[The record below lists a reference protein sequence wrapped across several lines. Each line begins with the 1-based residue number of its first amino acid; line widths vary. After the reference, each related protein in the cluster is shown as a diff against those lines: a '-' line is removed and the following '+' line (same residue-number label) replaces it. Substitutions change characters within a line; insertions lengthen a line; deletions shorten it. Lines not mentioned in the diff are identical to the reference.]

1 MGAMG
6 RYPPIQCRLC
16 PKECRIPE
24 GYAGDCRVRI
34 HLEGKLL
41 AVVYG
46 RPVVWKA
53 LDPIEKK
60 PLNHFLP
67 GTGVLSVACVGCN
80 LHCLNCQNWEIS
92 QCNPED
98 QPAYPHALPERV
110 VALAERYRIPSVAAT
125 YTEPIAWIEYTLDLF
140 EAARGKGLKTV
151 LVTAGYARRE
161 PARELFSRT
170 DAANIDLKAFD
181 DAFYRKICSGTLK
194 PVLDNLVLAKQMDVW
209 LEVTN
214 LVIPTLNDS
223 PKKIRELCRW
233 HVKNLG
239 AETPLHFSAFF
250 PRHRLRNLP
259 PTPASTLLRAREI
272 ALEEGL
278 HFVYIGNLRGG
289 EGSDTVCPKCGALL
303 IRRVGYHVEIR
314 ALDLDTGKCSR
325 CGEMVPGRWR

>member
-1 MGAMG
+1 MT

-16 PKECRIPE
+16 PKGCRIPE
-24 GYAGDCRVRI
+24 GYAGDCRIRI
-34 HLEGKLL
+34 HLEGKLYT
-41 AVVYG
+41 VVYG

-98 QPAYPHALPERV
+98 QPAYPHVPPGRV
-110 VALAERYRIPSVAAT
+110 IELAARYDIPSVAAT
-125 YTEPIAWIEYTLDLF
+125 YTEPLAWYEYTLDLF
-140 EAARGKGLKTV
+140 KAARKKGIKTV
-151 LVTAGYARRE
+151 LVTAGYANRE
-161 PARELFSRT
+161 PARELFAWT
-170 DAANIDLKAFD
+170 DAANIDLKAYD
-181 DAFYRKICSGTLK
+181 DAFYRKICAGTLR

-223 PKKIRELCRW
+223 PGMIRDLCRW
-233 HVKNLG
+233 HRKNLG
-239 AETPLHFSAFF
+239 ADTPLHFSAFF

-259 PTPASTLLRAREI
+259 PTPAATLVEARKI
-272 ALEEGL
+272 AMEEGL
-278 HFVYIGNLRGG
+278 HYVYIGNLRGTA
-289 EGSDTVCPKCGALL
+289 GSDTICPKCRALL
-303 IRRVGYHVEIR
+303 IRRIGYHVEIR
-314 ALDLDTGKCSR
+314 ALDIQKGVCSR
-325 CGEMVPGRWR
+325 CGTPIPGRWK